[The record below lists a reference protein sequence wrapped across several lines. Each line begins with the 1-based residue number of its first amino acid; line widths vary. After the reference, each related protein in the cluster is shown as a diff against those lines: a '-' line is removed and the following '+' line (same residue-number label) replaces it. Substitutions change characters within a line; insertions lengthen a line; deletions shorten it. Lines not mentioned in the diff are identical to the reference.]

1 MPTYEYECKACK
13 HHFDEL
19 QSFRE
24 APLKKCP
31 KCKKKKLQRLL
42 GAGAAIIFK
51 GAGFYQT
58 DYRSDSYKS
67 AAKADAPTPTTEKTG
82 ADAPKAASDTKGA
95 TGSPAKTDDKS
106 ASTKA
111 KSYTGATHE

>member
-13 HHFDEL
+13 HRFDEL
-19 QSFRE
+19 QSFSE
-24 APLKKCP
+24 EPLKKCP
-31 KCKKKKLQRLL
+31 KCKKKKLQRLI

-82 ADAPKAASDTKGA
+82 ADAPKTSADTKGA
-95 TGSPAKTDDKS
+95 TGSAAKKDDKS
-106 ASTKA
+106 AGKNA
-111 KSYTGATHE
+111 KS